1 MAFRGDVKPRWVK
14 NNVNL
19 RLSYLINS
27 ITCDFLH
34 MTFSGAVDDKLAYL
48 QAITAS
54 HDPGVYIDANA

>member
-1 MAFRGDVKPRWVK
+1 
-14 NNVNL
+14 
-19 RLSYLINS
+19 
-27 ITCDFLH
+27 